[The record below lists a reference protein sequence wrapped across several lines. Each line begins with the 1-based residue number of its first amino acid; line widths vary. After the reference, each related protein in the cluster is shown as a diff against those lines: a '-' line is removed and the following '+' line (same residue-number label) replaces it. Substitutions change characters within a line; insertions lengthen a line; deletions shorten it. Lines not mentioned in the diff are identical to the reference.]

1 VSVDVTIYRT
11 VEDVAPF
18 AQVWTDLAQRG
29 PVYELP
35 LESLLHAIRQPDADF
50 RFIALAQSGEIEALA
65 CLFLW
70 QGERTIWLSQLRLFS
85 LKVPMAGLFGGTIA
99 GSLDEKAGQA
109 LLAAILAEPKAGL
122 IDLGD
127 TPIDGGLYRAAR
139 ALGMG
144 QSVHDNPRG
153 ATRRALPLTDGIA
166 PYLASL
172 RPSTRKAVLRDCRMF
187 ERLSPSFRSF
197 STPDEVESF
206 LRDAAPLSQRTH
218 QVKLGV
224 KLEDDEAHRAR
235 FRALAV
241 AGRLRACIAYVDGTP
256 CAFAWGDLSHR
267 TLYFRMTGY
276 DPEMRRHCAGTAILF
291 HLLETLGA
299 DPACGFF
306 DFGVRDMDYKARFG
320 TIVVPSTALSIARWS
335 SPAACFALTIERM
348 MDGLKDKG
356 AALLGGATLARIRRA
371 MRR

>member
-1 VSVDVTIYRT
+1 MSVEVTIYRT
-11 VEDVAPF
+11 VQQVEPF
-18 AQVWTDLAQRG
+18 APAWADLAQRG
-29 PVYELP
+29 PLYVP
-35 LESLLHAIRQPDADF
+35 PFDDLLDAIRQPGADF
-50 RFIALAQSGEIEALA
+50 RFIALAQSSQIEALV

-70 QGERTIWLSQLRLFS
+70 QGERTIWLSQIRLFR

-99 GSLDEKAGQA
+99 GTVDRQSGDA

-127 TPIDGGLYRAAR
+127 TPIDGGLYQAAR
-139 ALGMG
+139 SLGRG

-153 ATRRALPLTDGIA
+153 ATRRALPLADGIA
-166 PYLASL
+166 PYLTSL
-172 RPSTRKAVLRDCRMF
+172 RASTRKAVQRDCRLF
-187 ERLSPSFRSF
+187 ERLKPTFRSF

-224 KLEDDEAHRAR
+224 MLKNDEAYQAK
-235 FRALAV
+235 FRALAE
-241 AGRLRACIAYVDGTP
+241 AGRLRACIAYVDRNP
-256 CAFAWGDLSHR
+256 CAFAWGDLSHG

-299 DPACGFF
+299 DPACRVF

-320 TIVVPSTALSIARWS
+320 TIVIPSTSLSIARWS
-335 SPAACFALTIERM
+335 SPAACFALNIERL
-348 MDGLKDKG
+348 MDRLKDKG

>member
-1 VSVDVTIYRT
+1 MPVEVTMCRT
-11 VEDVAPF
+11 VQEVVPF
-18 AQVWTDLAQRG
+18 AASWAGLAQG
-29 PVYELP
+29 NALYVPPFED
-35 LESLLHAIRQPDADF
+35 LLAAIRQPDADF
-50 RFIALAQSGEIEALA
+50 RFVAVSRGATLQALA

-99 GSLDEKAGQA
+99 GSLDEQGGQA

-127 TPIDGGLYRAAR
+127 TPIDGGLYRAAK
-139 ALGMG
+139 ALGRG
-144 QSVHDNPRG
+144 LSVHDNPRG

-172 RPSTRKAVLRDCRMF
+172 RPSTRKAVLRDCRLF

-197 STPDEVESF
+197 CAPDEVETF

-224 KLEDDEAHRAR
+224 KLEDDEAHRTR
-235 FRALAV
+235 LRALAD

-256 CAFAWGDLSHR
+256 CAFAWGDLSHG

-299 DPACGFF
+299 DPACRFF

-320 TIVVPSTALSIARWS
+320 TIVIPSTALSIARWS